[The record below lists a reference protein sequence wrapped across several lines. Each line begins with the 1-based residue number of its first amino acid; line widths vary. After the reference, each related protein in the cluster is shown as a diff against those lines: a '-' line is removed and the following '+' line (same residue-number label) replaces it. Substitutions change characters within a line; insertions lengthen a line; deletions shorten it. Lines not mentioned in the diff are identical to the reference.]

1 MCVSE
6 CVLIY
11 FLSFAQLEKKNEQA
25 EKKTVTMVLL
35 KLFFFFTGLLLL
47 LLFCCRY
54 KTFSPY
60 VFHYKRNLKPI
71 KEMSGRKR
79 GGGWACFPG
88 FLVSPGGGF
97 GAGFL

>member
-1 MCVSE
+1 MSE

-11 FLSFAQLEKKNEQA
+11 FLSFAQLEKKKMNKQR
-25 EKKTVTMVLL
+25 KKTVTMVLL
-35 KLFFFFTGLLLL
+35 KLFFLTGLLLL

-71 KEMSGRKR
+71 RGMSGRKR
-79 GGGWACFPG
+79 GGGWASFPG
-88 FLVSPGGGF
+88 FLMSPGGGF